1 VTAELRVGG
10 HARVVARGDGHEGQI
25 GVIDAIFVDGD
36 GADVLLLF
44 DGDLDPHGFERAEVE
59 AVSAQAPV
67 RHSDAPEM
75 HSRSPDSRV
84 RAGRLRRVKPLTGAK
99 GPPPDSATGVK
110 RPSLR
115 RRTEGDADGEY
126 RIRISARAVLLTGA
140 ALAVIA
146 AVVVIFVVA
155 LRPDHTSDFS
165 ATADPTQSFPG
176 RPVTGTF
183 DDWQSAVCA
192 PGKYFSGS
200 RYPGT
205 VAGGRCIGTN
215 AGYDRLDRTRADIV
229 YTTEWPSEYDLRNAM
244 ARFQMTFYVEVTHD
258 GNPTAF
264 SINQSGDGPAA
275 LEPLDQFGLDITKVP
290 G

>member
-10 HARVVARGDGHEGQI
+10 HARVAARADGHEGQI
-25 GVIDAIFVDGD
+25 GIIDAVFEDGD

-44 DGDLDPHGFERAEVE
+44 DGDSEPYGFQRGEVE

-75 HSRSPDSRV
+75 HPRSPDSRM
-84 RAGRLRRVKPLTGAK
+84 RAGRLRRVKPITGAK
-99 GPPPDSATGVK
+99 GPPPDSATEVK

-126 RIRISARAVLLTGA
+126 RIRISARAVLLVGA
-140 ALAVIA
+140 AV
-146 AVVVIFVVA
+146 AVVAIIVGLVVI
-155 LRPDHTSDFS
+155 LRPGHAADFS

-183 DDWQSAVCA
+183 DDWQNAVCA
-192 PGKYFSGS
+192 PGKYFPGS

-229 YTTEWPSEYDLRNAM
+229 YITEWPSEYDLRNAM

-264 SINQSGDGPAA
+264 SINQSGDKWAA
-275 LEPLDQFGLDITKVP
+275 LEPLDQFGLDITPVTN
-290 G
+290 